1 MPEKV
6 AFICVNIAQRE
17 GLFFASSPDLSGLYL
32 VGKTLEAV
40 KADVAPMIEQ
50 LYQLNLGIKVRADR
64 AVDAESFDMLEVA
77 PEHLRYYAAKLPA
90 MAA

>member
-6 AFICVNIAQRE
+6 AFICVNVAHKD
-17 GLFFASSPDLSGLYL
+17 GLFVATSPDLAGLYL
-32 VGKTLEAV
+32 IGKSIEAV

-50 LYQLNLGIKVRADR
+50 LYSLNHGIKVRADQ
-64 AVDAESFDMLEVA
+64 AVDANSFSVPEVV
-77 PEHLRYYAAKLPA
+77 PDEHLRYYAAKMA

>member
-6 AFICVNIAQRE
+6 AFICVNVAQRE
-17 GLFFASSPDLSGLYL
+17 GIFFATSPDLSGLYL
-32 VGKTLEAV
+32 VGKSLDAV

-50 LYQLNLGIKVRADR
+50 LYELNHGIKVSADR
-64 AVDAESFDMLEVA
+64 AVDADSFNVPEMA
-77 PEHLRYYAAKLPA
+77 AEHLRYYAAKLA